1 MEEGFNRLHGDSLST
16 TEGYFGTSVSPLFI
30 AAGSGVKSG
39 YQIKRVIKQV
49 DLAPTIAAI
58 LGVRQP
64 ADADGAIIYQILA
77 E

>member
-1 MEEGFNRLHGDSLST
+1 M
-16 TEGYFGTSVSPLFI
+16 
-30 AAGSGVKSG
+30 KSG